1 MIDELIM
8 QAVMRDSQA
17 LGVSSLKP
25 KFMVGTGLW
34 KMVETDDG
42 DYIAFTDDF
51 IDPDKA
57 FTVLLLEDCE
67 LVEGE
72 RLLLLTSVAYGELDC
87 SLVLFRSQAAG
98 DSDEVDV
105 G

>member
-8 QAVMRDSQA
+8 QAVMRDSKA

-25 KFMVGTGLW
+25 KFMVGTGIWRML
-34 KMVETDDG
+34 ETDHG
-42 DYIAFTDDF
+42 DYVVFTDDF

-72 RLLLLTSVAYGELDC
+72 KLLLLTSVAYGELQC
-87 SLVLFRSQAAG
+87 SLVLFLENA
-98 DSDEVDV
+98 VD
-105 G
+105 GKDD